1 MKEKKNEIDVTKE
14 VNELVA
20 NAMQAW
26 RDFGDFDQEKIDY
39 IVAKCSVAG
48 LDNHGILA
56 KAAIDETGRGV
67 FEDKATKN
75 LFACEYVV
83 KNKRHLK
90 TVGIISEN
98 PTQKNNTKKKRKY
111 KKKQLIE
118 NEEISTNNFSKQ
130 KSILSEIKSIPI
142 PNSDDGKKELIKN
155 LKISLIEID
164 NLINLLIKKRDYY
177 NEIINSIEK
186 EFMKK
191 EELFKK
197 EKINQEKSNI
207 LIQELLSI

>member
-1 MKEKKNEIDVTKE
+1 MNSKEQISKNEKDDISSSQ
-14 VNELVA
+14 N
-20 NAMQAW
+20 
-26 RDFGDFDQEKIDY
+26 
-39 IVAKCSVAG
+39 S
-48 LDNHGILA
+48 
-56 KAAIDETGRGV
+56 
-67 FEDKATKN
+67 
-75 LFACEYVV
+75 
-83 KNKRHLK
+83 
-90 TVGIISEN
+90 IISEN
-98 PTQKNNTKKKRKY
+98 PTQKNKTKKKRKY

>member
-1 MKEKKNEIDVTKE
+1 MNSKEQISKNEKDDISSSQ
-14 VNELVA
+14 N
-20 NAMQAW
+20 
-26 RDFGDFDQEKIDY
+26 
-39 IVAKCSVAG
+39 S
-48 LDNHGILA
+48 
-56 KAAIDETGRGV
+56 
-67 FEDKATKN
+67 
-75 LFACEYVV
+75 
-83 KNKRHLK
+83 
-90 TVGIISEN
+90 IISEN

-118 NEEISTNNFSKQ
+118 NEEISTNNFSKL

>member
-1 MKEKKNEIDVTKE
+1 MNSKEQISKNEKDDISSSQ
-14 VNELVA
+14 N
-20 NAMQAW
+20 
-26 RDFGDFDQEKIDY
+26 
-39 IVAKCSVAG
+39 S
-48 LDNHGILA
+48 
-56 KAAIDETGRGV
+56 
-67 FEDKATKN
+67 
-75 LFACEYVV
+75 
-83 KNKRHLK
+83 
-90 TVGIISEN
+90 IISEN

-191 EELFKK
+191 EEQQKK

-207 LIQELLSI
+207 LIQELLSIYIIKFYSCVLMRMT

>member
-1 MKEKKNEIDVTKE
+1 MNSKEQISKNEKDDISSSQ
-14 VNELVA
+14 N
-20 NAMQAW
+20 
-26 RDFGDFDQEKIDY
+26 
-39 IVAKCSVAG
+39 S
-48 LDNHGILA
+48 
-56 KAAIDETGRGV
+56 
-67 FEDKATKN
+67 
-75 LFACEYVV
+75 
-83 KNKRHLK
+83 
-90 TVGIISEN
+90 IISEN

-164 NLINLLIKKRDYY
+164 NLINLLVKKRDYY
-177 NEIINSIEK
+177 YEIINSIEK

>member
-1 MKEKKNEIDVTKE
+1 MNSKEQISKNEKDDISSSQ
-14 VNELVA
+14 N
-20 NAMQAW
+20 
-26 RDFGDFDQEKIDY
+26 
-39 IVAKCSVAG
+39 S
-48 LDNHGILA
+48 
-56 KAAIDETGRGV
+56 
-67 FEDKATKN
+67 
-75 LFACEYVV
+75 
-83 KNKRHLK
+83 
-90 TVGIISEN
+90 IISEN

-155 LKISLIEID
+155 LKLSLIEID
-164 NLINLLIKKRDYY
+164 NLINLLVKKRDYF

>member
-1 MKEKKNEIDVTKE
+1 MNSKEQISKNEKDDISSSQ
-14 VNELVA
+14 N
-20 NAMQAW
+20 
-26 RDFGDFDQEKIDY
+26 
-39 IVAKCSVAG
+39 S
-48 LDNHGILA
+48 
-56 KAAIDETGRGV
+56 
-67 FEDKATKN
+67 
-75 LFACEYVV
+75 
-83 KNKRHLK
+83 
-90 TVGIISEN
+90 IISEN

-164 NLINLLIKKRDYY
+164 NLINLLVKKRDYY
-177 NEIINSIEK
+177 YEIINSIEK

-191 EELFKK
+191 EEQQKK

-207 LIQELLSI
+207 LIQELLSIYIIKFYSCVLMRMT

>member
-1 MKEKKNEIDVTKE
+1 MNSKEQISKNEKDDISSSQ
-14 VNELVA
+14 N
-20 NAMQAW
+20 
-26 RDFGDFDQEKIDY
+26 
-39 IVAKCSVAG
+39 S
-48 LDNHGILA
+48 
-56 KAAIDETGRGV
+56 
-67 FEDKATKN
+67 
-75 LFACEYVV
+75 
-83 KNKRHLK
+83 
-90 TVGIISEN
+90 IISEN

-164 NLINLLIKKRDYY
+164 NLINLLVKKRDYY
-177 NEIINSIEK
+177 YEIINSIEK

-191 EELFKK
+191 EEQQKI
-197 EKINQEKSNI
+197 EKRNQEKSNF
-207 LIQELLSI
+207 LIQELLSIYIIKFYSCVLMRMT

>member
-1 MKEKKNEIDVTKE
+1 MNSKEQISKNEKDDISSSQ
-14 VNELVA
+14 N
-20 NAMQAW
+20 
-26 RDFGDFDQEKIDY
+26 
-39 IVAKCSVAG
+39 S
-48 LDNHGILA
+48 
-56 KAAIDETGRGV
+56 
-67 FEDKATKN
+67 
-75 LFACEYVV
+75 
-83 KNKRHLK
+83 
-90 TVGIISEN
+90 IISEN

>member
-1 MKEKKNEIDVTKE
+1 MNSKKKISKNEKDDISSSQ
-14 VNELVA
+14 N
-20 NAMQAW
+20 
-26 RDFGDFDQEKIDY
+26 
-39 IVAKCSVAG
+39 S
-48 LDNHGILA
+48 
-56 KAAIDETGRGV
+56 
-67 FEDKATKN
+67 
-75 LFACEYVV
+75 
-83 KNKRHLK
+83 
-90 TVGIISEN
+90 IISEN

-177 NEIINSIEK
+177 NEIININEK

-191 EELFKK
+191 EEQLKK

>member
-1 MKEKKNEIDVTKE
+1 MNSKEQISKNEKDDISSSQ
-14 VNELVA
+14 N
-20 NAMQAW
+20 
-26 RDFGDFDQEKIDY
+26 
-39 IVAKCSVAG
+39 S
-48 LDNHGILA
+48 
-56 KAAIDETGRGV
+56 
-67 FEDKATKN
+67 
-75 LFACEYVV
+75 
-83 KNKRHLK
+83 
-90 TVGIISEN
+90 IISEN
-98 PTQKNNTKKKRKY
+98 LTQKNNTKKKRKY